1 MDKEMEILT
10 AASAGG
16 LLRRKKKDGHEPL
29 PPGSLCPNCDHPL
42 TGHFCAECGQPT
54 DLRHRSIKHLAWEG
68 FESLTHIDGRLWRTL
83 PALFLRPGALGKDY
97 LEGRIARHVPPFRMF
112 LVALL
117 IFILSAEHDVNS
129 ARDAAIA
136 EQARREAAPVTSAAR
151 VAQADGLRRE
161 AGADYAANMA
171 EAAQD
176 RDEALRDSAERAG
189 AQRQYQEA
197 LSRAAAERARALA
210 HADQVA
216 AGKAL
221 AHHEIL
227 FSSEEERRSEAQTLR
242 DGARRHKGLDGAIRI
257 AMAKSIENPEYYLTE
272 LFDWAHRMVLLLLPV
287 VAGFLSLLYIYK
299 KAFVVYD
306 HLIISMNLLSALF
319 LALAAGCWLPWPVQG
334 YWLLLMLGLPLIT
347 VFMTLRG
354 AYGSSIAGAVLKT
367 AVVWVGTL
375 VSALFLISALMLF
388 VLFRL

>member
-1 MDKEMEILT
+1 MEILT
-10 AASAGG
+10 AAGAGG
-16 LLRRKKKDGHEPL
+16 LLRRRKKAGHEPL
-29 PPGSLCPNCDHPL
+29 APGSLCPNCDHPL

-83 PALFLRPGALGKDY
+83 PALFLRPGGLGKDY

-129 ARDAAIA
+129 ARNAAVV
-136 EQARREAAPVTSAAR
+136 EQAKREAAPVSSTTRLAEAN
-151 VAQADGLRRE
+151 ALRKD
-161 AGADYAANMA
+161 AGAEYAADSA
-171 EAAQD
+171 EAATE
-176 RDEALRDSAERAG
+176 RDEALRDPTQRAGAQQHYQQTLARIAAERAG
-189 AQRQYQEA
+189 
-197 LSRAAAERARALA
+197 ALA

-216 AGKAL
+216 TGKAL

-227 FSSEEERRSEAQTLR
+227 FSSEEERRSEAQKLR
-242 DGARRHKGLDGAIRI
+242 EGANRHKGLDGTIRI

-272 LFDWAHRMVLLLLPV
+272 LFDWAHRMVLFLLPV
-287 VAGFLSLLYIYK
+287 VAGLLSLLYVYK
-299 KAFVVYD
+299 KKYMVYD

-334 YWLLLMLGLPLIT
+334 YWLLLMLVLPLVT

-354 AYGSSIAGAVLKT
+354 AYGSSILGAALKT
-367 AVVWVGTL
+367 AVIWVGTL
-375 VSALFLISALMLF
+375 ISVLFLISALMLF